1 MAKTIAVTEQPS
13 TGLQQLKSQPARLDR
28 VPQGRAQRDA
38 QGDLALARRGAVD
51 HDRRPRH
58 RLHLR
63 RVLLAGGQHHRP
75 GDRGPAAPPD
85 HSTKQIR
92 AFPGKASREKQTM
105 REKGTTMAAEEQNPE
120 EQNPEGERPET
131 HEQLAPPVNE
141 NFKWYIIHAYSG
153 FERKVRESLESRIT
167 AFGLQNRIGR
177 IMIPT
182 EPVTELRNGKKYT
195 IERVF
200 LPGYVLVEMEL
211 DNDLWHVIKNTPRV
225 TGFLGTG
232 DKPVALSEQEVSSI
246 LFRSDAAK
254 DKPSMKVKFEK
265 GEQVRIN
272 EGPFANFTGA
282 VDDVNEDRQTLKVMV
297 SIFGRS
303 TPVEIEFSKVDKVD
317 RVALPT

>member
-1 MAKTIAVTEQPS
+1 
-13 TGLQQLKSQPARLDR
+13 
-28 VPQGRAQRDA
+28 
-38 QGDLALARRGAVD
+38 
-51 HDRRPRH
+51 
-58 RLHLR
+58 
-63 RVLLAGGQHHRP
+63 
-75 GDRGPAAPPD
+75 
-85 HSTKQIR
+85 
-92 AFPGKASREKQTM
+92 M
-105 REKGTTMAAEEQNPE
+105 REEGITMAEEQQNPE
-120 EQNPEGERPET
+120 EQNPDASNAGGDSSSEQSA
-131 HEQLAPPVNE
+131 EQLAPPVNE
-141 NFKWYIIHAYSG
+141 SFKWYIIHAYSG

-200 LPGYVLVEMEL
+200 LPGYVLIEMDL

-232 DKPVALSEQEVSSI
+232 DNPVALSEKEVSSI
-246 LFRSDAAK
+246 LFRTDVSK
-254 DKPSMKVKFEK
+254 DKPTLKIKFDK

-282 VDDVNEDRQTLKVMV
+282 VDEINEDKQTLKVMV

-303 TPVEIEFSKVDKVD
+303 TPVEIEFSKVDKV
-317 RVALPT
+317 VE

>member
-1 MAKTIAVTEQPS
+1 MKTKVHEEGTATMAVDEQTPEAQEPGGEQP
-13 TGLQQLKSQPARLDR
+13 T
-28 VPQGRAQRDA
+28 
-38 QGDLALARRGAVD
+38 
-51 HDRRPRH
+51 
-58 RLHLR
+58 
-63 RVLLAGGQHHRP
+63 
-75 GDRGPAAPPD
+75 
-85 HSTKQIR
+85 
-92 AFPGKASREKQTM
+92 
-105 REKGTTMAAEEQNPE
+105 
-120 EQNPEGERPET
+120 
-131 HEQLAPPVNE
+131 EQLAPPVNE

-153 FERKVRESLESRIT
+153 FERKVRESLESRIQ

-232 DKPVALSEQEVSSI
+232 DKPVALSEAEVSSI
-246 LFRSDAAK
+246 LFRSESAK
-254 DKPSMKVKFEK
+254 DKPSSKIKFEK

-272 EGPFANFTGA
+272 EGPFANFNGT

-303 TPVEIEFSKVDKVD
+303 TPVEIEFAKVDKMEE
-317 RVALPT
+317 

>member
-1 MAKTIAVTEQPS
+1 
-13 TGLQQLKSQPARLDR
+13 
-28 VPQGRAQRDA
+28 
-38 QGDLALARRGAVD
+38 
-51 HDRRPRH
+51 
-58 RLHLR
+58 
-63 RVLLAGGQHHRP
+63 
-75 GDRGPAAPPD
+75 
-85 HSTKQIR
+85 
-92 AFPGKASREKQTM
+92 M
-105 REKGTTMAAEEQNPE
+105 REKGRAMAAEEQNPE
-120 EQNPEGERPET
+120 EQTPQGDSSA
-131 HEQLAPPVNE
+131 EQLAPPVNE

-153 FERKVRESLESRIT
+153 FERKVRESLESRVT
-167 AFGLQNRIGR
+167 AFGLQNKIGR

-195 IERVF
+195 IDRVF
-200 LPGYVLVEMEL
+200 LPGYVLVEMDL

-232 DKPVALSEQEVSSI
+232 DNPVALSEQEVSSI

-282 VDDVNEDRQTLKVMV
+282 VDDINEDKQTLKVMV

-303 TPVEIEFSKVDKVD
+303 TPVEIEFSKVDKV
-317 RVALPT
+317 TE

>member
-1 MAKTIAVTEQPS
+1 
-13 TGLQQLKSQPARLDR
+13 
-28 VPQGRAQRDA
+28 
-38 QGDLALARRGAVD
+38 
-51 HDRRPRH
+51 
-58 RLHLR
+58 
-63 RVLLAGGQHHRP
+63 
-75 GDRGPAAPPD
+75 
-85 HSTKQIR
+85 
-92 AFPGKASREKQTM
+92 M

-120 EQNPEGERPET
+120 EQNPEANAAGDPSS
-131 HEQLAPPVNE
+131 EQLAPPVNE

-200 LPGYVLVEMEL
+200 LPGYVLVEMDL

-232 DKPVALSEQEVSSI
+232 DNPVALSEQEVSSI
-246 LFRSDAAK
+246 LFRSETSAN
-254 DKPSMKVKFEK
+254 KPTMKVKFDK

-282 VDDVNEDRQTLKVMV
+282 VDDINEDKHTLKVMV

-303 TPVEIEFSKVDKVD
+303 TPVEIEFSKVDKIVD
-317 RVALPT
+317 E

>member
-1 MAKTIAVTEQPS
+1 MK
-13 TGLQQLKSQPARLDR
+13 
-28 VPQGRAQRDA
+28 
-38 QGDLALARRGAVD
+38 
-51 HDRRPRH
+51 
-58 RLHLR
+58 
-63 RVLLAGGQHHRP
+63 
-75 GDRGPAAPPD
+75 
-85 HSTKQIR
+85 
-92 AFPGKASREKQTM
+92 REKD
-105 REKGTTMAAEEQNPE
+105 TTTATENPE
-120 EQNPEGERPET
+120 EHNPEANAAGEPT
-131 HEQLAPPVNE
+131 EQLAPPVNE

-167 AFGLQNRIGR
+167 AFGLQNKIGR

-195 IERVF
+195 IDRVF
-200 LPGYVLVEMEL
+200 LPGYVLVEMDL

-232 DKPVALSEQEVSSI
+232 DNPVALSEQEVSSI

-282 VDDVNEDRQTLKVMV
+282 VDDINEDKQTLKVMV

-303 TPVEIEFSKVDKVD
+303 TPVEIEFSKVDKV
-317 RVALPT
+317 TE